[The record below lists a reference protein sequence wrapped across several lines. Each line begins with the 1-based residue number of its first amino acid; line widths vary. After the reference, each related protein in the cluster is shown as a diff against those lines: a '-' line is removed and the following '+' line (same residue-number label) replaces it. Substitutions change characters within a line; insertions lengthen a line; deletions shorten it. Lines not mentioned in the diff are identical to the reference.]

1 MQITETEAGA
11 VTVLVPQGPLCG
23 ADAKAFRDAALDA
36 MRRHRGRFVIDAA
49 GIAFA
54 DSEGLEALLDLTETL
69 GAGGRS
75 LKLCQLGDTLREAF
89 EIVGIDGLFELYPD
103 VNAAVRS
110 FL

>member
-11 VTVLVPQGPLCG
+11 VTVLVPQGALCG

-36 MRRHRGRFVIDAA
+36 MRRHRGRLVVD
-49 GIAFA
+49 GSGVPFA
-54 DSEGLEALLDLTETL
+54 DSEGLEALLELTETL
-69 GAGGRS
+69 GSGGRS
-75 LKLCQLGDTLREAF
+75 LKICQPSDTLREAL
-89 EIVGIDGLFELYPD
+89 EIVGIAGLFELFPD

>member
-23 ADAKAFRDAALDA
+23 ADAKGFRDAALDA
-36 MRRHRGRFVIDAA
+36 MRRHRGRLIVDAS
-49 GIAFA
+49 GVPFA

-69 GAGGRS
+69 ASGGRS
-75 LKLCQLGDTLREAF
+75 LKICQPSDTLREALD
-89 EIVGIDGLFELYPD
+89 IVGISGLFELYPD